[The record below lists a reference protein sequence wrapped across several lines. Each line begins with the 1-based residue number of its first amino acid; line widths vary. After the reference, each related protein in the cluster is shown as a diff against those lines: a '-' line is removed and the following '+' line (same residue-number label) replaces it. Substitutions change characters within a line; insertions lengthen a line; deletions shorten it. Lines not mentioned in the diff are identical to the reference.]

1 MAKYRYRYILPNTNV
16 LRGTIS
22 DFPLYTANKIG
33 PMHNLSIRVR
43 IPEEVQLSKRSYANY
58 SVIENDPRTIEDFDY
73 DVLVKFDSKW
83 KVQNQ
88 LKGKT
93 FYQMVCELKKGGYE
107 ELEMYGWLTKL
118 EYMKTLGQIR
128 RINQRCE
135 ELLRI

>member
-1 MAKYRYRYILPNTNV
+1 MHLLLFYD
-16 LRGTIS
+16 TI
-22 DFPLYTANKIG
+22 YYEAYATA
-33 PMHNLSIRVR
+33 
-43 IPEEVQLSKRSYANY
+43 
-58 SVIENDPRTIEDFDY
+58 PRLLKDFDY

-128 RINQRCE
+128 RINQQSRFIKE
-135 ELLRI
+135 MARKRNRKHKAEW